1 MDSAPWDTKPLSQ
14 SLVTNEGLGEGTR
27 PVEPTSSC
35 NEGGFERFPRRCDD
49 STESHLSPST
59 LVRRRVGPVDRD
71 EDFVCSKNP
80 ARPGGSRQHRGQSF
94 DAASGSGMLLQL
106 DTRVITSD
114 QLAAE
119 VQGIYAGLALL
130 ESKCIEYDSTQKET
144 DLRQEQ
150 YHSLISL
157 HWSLLQEHHD
167 FLLASQ
173 HPSAS
178 AAIRRLASK
187 YFMPARMW

>member
-1 MDSAPWDTKPLSQ
+1 MSNSEKVLVLWNPPLAAMKAALSASRAVATISPSHTLTS
-14 SLVTNEGLGEGTR
+14 R
-27 PVEPTSSC
+27 PYSSVA
-35 NEGGFERFPRRCDD
+35 
-49 STESHLSPST
+49 STAQQRSLSPST

-71 EDFVCSKNP
+71 EAFVYNKNP

-94 DAASGSGMLLQL
+94 DAASGSGMLLQPH
-106 DTRVITSD
+106 TRVITSD

-144 DLRQEQ
+144 DLSQGQ

-157 HWSLLQEHHD
+157 HWSLLHEHHD
-167 FLLASQ
+167 FLLAS
-173 HPSAS
+173 
-178 AAIRRLASK
+178 
-187 YFMPARMW
+187 